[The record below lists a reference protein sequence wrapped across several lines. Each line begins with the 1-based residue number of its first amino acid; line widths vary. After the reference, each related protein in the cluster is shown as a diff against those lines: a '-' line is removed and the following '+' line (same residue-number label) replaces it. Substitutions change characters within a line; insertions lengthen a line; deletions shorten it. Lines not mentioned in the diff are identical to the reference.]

1 MGLAKSIASP
11 CHCGRQPQG
20 GGDSGHLASN
30 QSTLRAK
37 RASPN
42 AAARISG
49 DLSQY
54 ARSDAPD
61 SCVSPFRT
69 DHCAE
74 VAGRRNRDEGL
85 DLEWLIL
92 DVAETEK
99 RSVQQRMVQS
109 LQMVSERSESED

>member
-1 MGLAKSIASP
+1 M
-11 CHCGRQPQG
+11 G
-20 GGDSGHLASN
+20 GGDSRHLATD
-30 QSTLRAK
+30 QSELRAK
-37 RASPN
+37 RASPS

-69 DHCAE
+69 DCCAE

-85 DLEWLIL
+85 VLYRSVLN
-92 DVAETEK
+92 VAEP
-99 RSVQQRMVQS
+99 
-109 LQMVSERSESED
+109 ERRPVNFNLYRLCLKGLSRKNR

>member
-1 MGLAKSIASP
+1 MGLPRIIALI
-11 CHCGRQPQG
+11 CHCGRQPVG

-37 RASPN
+37 RASPS

-74 VAGRRNRDEGL
+74 VAGRRVRDKGL
-85 DLEWLIL
+85 VLE
-92 DVAETEK
+92 
-99 RSVQQRMVQS
+99 
-109 LQMVSERSESED
+109 